1 MKTLYNT
8 VQQCESILDP
18 DQNKV
23 MGRMTDDMIR
33 QRIRDYCDGDYLKY
47 GRMESWPASHPLM
60 QIIKVDKDSK
70 GWYIDTGSIDD
81 VDIAFK
87 SNSKSFCDYCLSNGQ
102 KMDKQK
108 GFLIE
113 DIGIYFRWRSHS
125 GRLLIGFA
133 PNLESTEGLPEHLDV
148 LWLVYSCQKSQ
159 NFIIRNKIMGV
170 VVEHD
175 TELIKNLKISG
186 KCEDVLVFPNINSV
200 TVSNGIKL
208 YQPKDWKEFSEWQR
222 KLGF

>member
-8 VQQCESILDP
+8 VQQYESILDP
-18 DQNKV
+18 DQKKV

-33 QRIRDYCDGDYLKY
+33 QRILEYCTYSLSKQRGEY
-47 GRMESWPASHPLM
+47 WPAAEPDL
-60 QIIKVDKDSK
+60 QIAKVDKDSK
-70 GWYIDTGSIDD
+70 GWYIDTDSIDD
-81 VDIAFK
+81 VDIIFK
-87 SNSKSFCDYCLSNGQ
+87 SNLKSFYDYCLSNGQ
-102 KMDKQK
+102 KIDKQK

-113 DIGIYFRWRSHS
+113 DIGIYFRWRSHT
-125 GRLLIGFA
+125 GRLSIGFA
-133 PNLESTEGLPEHLDV
+133 PNLESTDGLPEQLDV

-159 NFIIRNKIMGV
+159 NFTIHNKIIGV
-170 VVEHD
+170 VVEND
-175 TELIKNLKISG
+175 TELIKKLKISG

>member
-8 VQQCESILDP
+8 VQQYESILDP

-23 MGRMTDDMIR
+23 MGRMTDEMIR
-33 QRIRDYCDGDYLKY
+33 QRILEYCTYSLSKQRGEY
-47 GRMESWPASHPLM
+47 WPAAEPDL
-60 QIIKVDKDSK
+60 QITNVDKDSK
-70 GWYIDTGSIDD
+70 GWYIDTDSIDD
-81 VDIAFK
+81 VDIIFK
-87 SNSKSFCDYCLSNGQ
+87 SNSKSFYDYCLSNGQ
-102 KMDKQK
+102 KIDKQK

-113 DIGIYFRWRSHS
+113 DIGIYFRWRIHT
-125 GRLLIGFA
+125 GRLSIGFA
-133 PNLESTEGLPEHLDV
+133 PNLESTDGLPEQLDV

-159 NFIIRNKIMGV
+159 NFTIHNKIIGV
-170 VVEHD
+170 VVEND
-175 TELIKNLKISG
+175 TELIKKLKISG